1 MTGASGA
8 AESPRESAAP
18 AAGGFPIMTPDE
30 FKAAFR
36 HHPGGVSLVTAEGP
50 GGPVAMTATSVASVS
65 AEPPLLVF
73 SVSTL
78 SSSHATLT
86 AVDTVVVHLLD
97 ARHRHLARL
106 GATSGID
113 RFEDTSLWS
122 PLATGEPV
130 FHGTRWIRAR
140 IVSRLEAGTATLVV
154 AQALQS
160 DLSAGVDDGLVYVD
174 RAWHRLGAGSVLD

>member
-1 MTGASGA
+1 MTRANGA
-8 AESPRESAAP
+8 APSVASADAG
-18 AAGGFPIMTPDE
+18 AAFPVMSPDE
-30 FKAAFR
+30 FKSAFR
-36 HHPGGVSLVTAEGP
+36 HHPGGISLVTATGP
-50 GGPVAMTATSVASVS
+50 EGPVAMTATSVASVS

-78 SSSHATLT
+78 SSSHRTLSS
-86 AVDTVVVHLLD
+86 ADTVVVHLLD
-97 ARHRHLARL
+97 ARHRRLATL

-113 RFEDTSLWS
+113 RFEDTSLWA
-122 PLATGEPV
+122 PLASGEPV

-160 DLSAGVDDGLVYVD
+160 DLSAGVAEGLVYVD
-174 RAWHRLGAGSVLD
+174 RAWHRLDDGSALD

>member
-1 MTGASGA
+1 MTGASSA
-8 AESPRESAAP
+8 AESPREPQGAP
-18 AAGGFPIMTPDE
+18 DAFPVMSPDE
-30 FKAAFR
+30 FKSAFR
-36 HHPGGVSLVTAEGP
+36 HHPGGVGLVTADGSH
-50 GGPVAMTATSVASVS
+50 GPVAMTATSVASVS

-73 SVSTL
+73 SVSAL

-86 AVDTVVVHLLD
+86 TVDTVVVHLLD

-113 RFEDTSLWS
+113 RFADTSLWA
-122 PLATGEPV
+122 PLASGEPV

-140 IVSRLEAGTATLVV
+140 IVSRLEAGAATLIV

-160 DLSAGVDDGLVYVD
+160 DLSADVAEGLVYVD
-174 RAWHRLGAGSVLD
+174 RTWHRLGDGSVID